1 MLSRTASDLY
11 WMSRYLER
19 AENLARMLDV
29 SYSLSL
35 MPQDGRGDGLHEL
48 AMPFSTKVG
57 HVDRHR
63 VGWAM

>member
-35 MPQDGRGDGLHEL
+35 MPRMGA
-48 AMPFSTKVG
+48 AM
-57 HVDRHR
+57 
-63 VGWAM
+63 ACMN